1 MRLRNRCAGCE
12 RPKSRVLRTI
22 DHIGA
27 LGGHRVFASG
37 NDCRARTYRC
47 QNVGQRV
54 AAIVLAL
61 RLAFDG
67 RSISRGG
74 AQYRTQNDVVTQDR
88 QTRSTRHSISSRRR
102 VPMVGRRQ
110 TGRAECR
117 KPMSWQL
124 VRPLTLGSASQA
136 YKGFDV
142 EGLRE
147 EIEQLHVGDL
157 VSHPGCALAFLPFG

>member
-102 VPMVGRRQ
+102 VPMRWKTADRPSRMPQ
-110 TGRAECR
+110 TNVVAIGTAAD
-117 KPMSWQL
+117 S
-124 VRPLTLGSASQA
+124 
-136 YKGFDV
+136 
-142 EGLRE
+142 RE
-147 EIEQLHVGDL
+147 R
-157 VSHPGCALAFLPFG
+157 VSSV